1 MKIRFPRCGCFA
13 PPAVRDEDEDEF
25 SGPVRRTKSSR
36 SSTRVMQQN
45 VSTDTEEAT
54 MVDLPPV
61 SIQRFRSWVSD
72 DFFDCV
78 SEIGD
83 IEETFPPALRQGNQL
98 DDLTQGMLD
107 AALAAQEALLFWHT
121 GDGASQ
127 FKDAGKSGKVKLAI
141 IPAKGDTM
149 QVVKG
154 TASFGVGELTLEEVV
169 DFLTDVEKK
178 GKYDSQFAQGH
189 KKRALFE
196 DPSTKRRLDLDY
208 AAYKAQW
215 GVSGRD
221 CVLTSV
227 VEKIGDDM
235 WVMSSRSCEY
245 PGYGEGEVLPG
256 YVRCQI
262 VNAGNVVERDPDTGE
277 IFVTMY
283 SQMSI
288 GGNIPTW
295 IVNKAQCDT
304 STAVTFSSRDG
315 SAHGQNMLSIPDDD
329 FMDCL
334 SVVTSSNG
342 ETEVAA
348 LARQVSGQ
356 FDEMTQT
363 LFVAARSAQAEI
375 LQYLTSEGASEFT
388 SLGNAGAVEITA
400 RPPPGMMNV
409 GGRDCVYAILREK
422 IRDDLWIVSSKSVDL
437 PEYPE
442 NGVLPG
448 YVRCDV
454 KFAGYAMSI
463 DPKTKELTVTMYNQV
478 DVKGNIP
485 TWIVNKAQNKQP
497 ACLNDMYKL
506 LKN

>member
-1 MKIRFPRCGCFA
+1 VHTPDLK
-13 PPAVRDEDEDEF
+13 
-25 SGPVRRTKSSR
+25 
-36 SSTRVMQQN
+36 N

-83 IEETFPPALRQGNQL
+83 IEETFPP
-98 DDLTQGMLD
+98 GMLD

-121 GDGASQ
+121 GDGSSQ

-141 IPAKGDTM
+141 IPAKGETM

-154 TASFGVGELTLEEVV
+154 MASFGVGELTLEEVV

-189 KKRALFE
+189 KKRALYE

-221 CVLTSV
+221 CVLTSA
-227 VEKIGDDM
+227 VEKLGDDM
-235 WVMSSRSCEY
+235 WVMSSRSCEF

-304 STAVTFSSRDG
+304 STALTFSSRDG

-348 LARQVSGQ
+348 LARQDGGQ
-356 FDEMTQT
+356 FDEMTQIT

-400 RPPPGMMNV
+400 RMPPGEILRRGLIDEPGRRLDLQYVTFKGMLTLA
-409 GGRDCVYAILREK
+409 GRDCVYAILRE
-422 IRDDLWIVSSKSVDL
+422 RVRENLWVVSWKSVDM
-437 PEYPE
+437 P
-442 NGVLPG
+442 
-448 YVRCDV
+448 
-454 KFAGYAMSI
+454 
-463 DPKTKELTVTMYNQV
+463 
-478 DVKGNIP
+478 
-485 TWIVNKAQNKQP
+485 
-497 ACLNDMYKL
+497 
-506 LKN
+506 

>member
-1 MKIRFPRCGCFA
+1 
-13 PPAVRDEDEDEF
+13 
-25 SGPVRRTKSSR
+25 
-36 SSTRVMQQN
+36 
-45 VSTDTEEAT
+45 
-54 MVDLPPV
+54 
-61 SIQRFRSWVSD
+61 
-72 DFFDCV
+72 
-78 SEIGD
+78 
-83 IEETFPPALRQGNQL
+83 
-98 DDLTQGMLD
+98 
-107 AALAAQEALLFWHT
+107 
-121 GDGASQ
+121 

-141 IPAKGDTM
+141 IPAKGETM

-154 TASFGVGELTLEEVV
+154 MASFGVGELTLEEVV

-189 KKRALFE
+189 KKRALYE

-295 IVNKAQCDT
+295 IVNKAQTRAPGALQDMYNGLKKEKAGDEWYCVKCWLQLTGTMVFRMFDQRKV
-304 STAVTFSSRDG
+304 AG
-315 SAHGQNMLSIPDDD
+315 SILVDDD

-400 RPPPGMMNV
+400 RPPPGEILRKGLIDEPGRRLDLQYATFKGMLTLA
-409 GGRDCVYAILREK
+409 GRDCVCAILRE
-422 IRDDLWIVSSKSVDL
+422 RVRENLWVVSWKSVD
-437 PEYPE
+437 
-442 NGVLPG
+442 
-448 YVRCDV
+448 
-454 KFAGYAMSI
+454 
-463 DPKTKELTVTMYNQV
+463 
-478 DVKGNIP
+478 IP
-485 TWIVNKAQNKQP
+485 
-497 ACLNDMYKL
+497 
-506 LKN
+506 